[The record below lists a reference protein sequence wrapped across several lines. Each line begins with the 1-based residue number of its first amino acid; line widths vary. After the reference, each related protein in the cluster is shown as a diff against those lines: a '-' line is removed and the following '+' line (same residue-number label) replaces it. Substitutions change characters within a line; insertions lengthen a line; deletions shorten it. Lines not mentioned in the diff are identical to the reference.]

1 MVQKQ
6 QLYKTPGVDT
16 RPGGQRS
23 YASECHLGDYDLSH
37 IPQITMEERY
47 LLADATKEGTPE
59 FNQAIA
65 EMNKVREGI
74 LRNRLKGNE
83 PE

>member
-6 QLYKTPGVDT
+6 QLYKTPRVDT
-16 RPGGQRS
+16 RPGGKRT
-23 YASECHLGDYDLSH
+23 YATECHLGDYDLSH
-37 IPQITMEERY
+37 IPQITTEHGH
-47 LLADATKEGTPE
+47 LLADARQEGTPE